1 MEKRKPFLTGE
12 EFPLFRKILRIM
24 KLTAFLVLITTLM
37 VSASVYSQSTRL
49 NLRFESIPFGELF
62 REIEKQTEFRF
73 AFSNS
78 KLDSNQKIKLN
89 ATDET
94 LENILDKVLPEGI
107 AYEIIDR
114 YVVILNANDKNSF
127 FEG

>member
-1 MEKRKPFLTGE
+1 MKKRKPFLTGE
-12 EFPLFRKILRIM
+12 KFVLLRKMLRIM
-24 KLTAFLVLITTLM
+24 TLTTFFVLVTTLM
-37 VSASVYSQSTRL
+37 VSASAYSQSTRL
-49 NLRFESIPFGELF
+49 SLQYKNIAFGELF

-73 AFSNS
+73 AFSDS

-114 YVVILNANDKNSF
+114 YVVILDTSEKTSF
-127 FEG
+127 